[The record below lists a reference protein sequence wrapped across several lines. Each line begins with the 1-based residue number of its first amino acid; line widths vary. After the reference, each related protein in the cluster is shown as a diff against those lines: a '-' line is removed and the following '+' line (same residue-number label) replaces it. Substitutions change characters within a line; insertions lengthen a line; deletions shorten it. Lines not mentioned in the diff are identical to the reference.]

1 MQEFRVKD
9 LEGALI
15 LISCDTVDL
24 EDRSVKHNRVLP
36 HTIREGSFR
45 CFELDGEYE
54 NINRYFQMGE
64 YKDRVLWSIDLDDF
78 QTIEEVAQ
86 HILRTDGKEIISA
99 LYCEEE
105 IVVDNKLT
113 ISIYNRE
120 HQRIFTDSRT
130 IKIPRPEPRQN
141 HDTDGQ
147 TEPDKEAIMRA
158 IDTTLEEDEK
168 IFLHDRRVVLRHLI
182 LFVVV
187 LIAVWIMGYK
197 AEWTTRG
204 CWLISIVSAP
214 YLTQLW
220 WCNIP
225 HKSFGS
231 RLWDDKERRAK
242 GRPWINGGALSGAVL
257 TTLIVVVDK
266 FCGITHNLAHYYLFF
281 LLIALC
287 MTCVIW
293 GTRRG
298 TRFTPKVEI
307 PEQGITAISETLAK
321 QRKVMRRAFWKEF
334 FRRLLPWNW

>member
-1 MQEFRVKD
+1 MQEFSVND

-15 LISCDTVDL
+15 LISCNTVELD
-24 EDRSVKHNRVLP
+24 DNSIKYNRVLP

-45 CFELDGEYE
+45 NFELDGQTEY
-54 NINRYFQMGE
+54 IDHDFQMDNHE
-64 YKDRVLWSIDLDDF
+64 DNILWSIDLDSF
-78 QTIEEVAQ
+78 ETIEEVAQ

-99 LYCEEE
+99 LYFNEE
-105 IVVDNKLT
+105 IVVDNRLA
-113 ISIYNRE
+113 IDIYDSE
-120 HQRIFTDSRT
+120 HRHIFSGSRT
-130 IKIPRPEPRQN
+130 FKNGLPKQQNDSEP
-141 HDTDGQ
+141 
-147 TEPDKEAIMRA
+147 
-158 IDTTLEEDEK
+158 IDTEAFSFSLDTTFAENDK
-168 IFLHDRRVVLRHLI
+168 IFLHDRRVVLQHLA
-182 LFVVV
+182 LFVVAQ
-187 LIAVWIMGYK
+187 IAVWIMGYM
-197 AEWTTRG
+197 ADWTTQG
-204 CWLISIVSAP
+204 CWLISIVSAL

-225 HKSFGS
+225 HKSLGS

-257 TTLIVVVDK
+257 TTLIVIVDK

-298 TRFTPKVEI
+298 TRFTPNVED
-307 PEQGITAISETLAK
+307 PKSGITAISETLAK
-321 QRKVMRRAFWKEF
+321 QRKQMRRAFWKEF